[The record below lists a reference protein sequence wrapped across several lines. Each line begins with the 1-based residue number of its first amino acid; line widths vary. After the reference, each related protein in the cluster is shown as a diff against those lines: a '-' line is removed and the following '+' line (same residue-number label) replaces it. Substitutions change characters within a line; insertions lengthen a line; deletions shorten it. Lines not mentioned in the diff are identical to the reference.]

1 MIENSIRI
9 LEICSMLVCI
19 HLLYGKKPRK
29 IIDIPI
35 MIIADM
41 LTLNLIETFQINNL
55 FAAIVNVEILVYCI
69 YEFRGSLRELFSN
82 TVLYIV
88 IVSAMQVFGAFIF
101 SFINTSQVVKV
112 LGCGILRLMGV
123 VICIILWKL

>member
-88 IVSAMQVFGAFIF
+88 IVSACLLY
-101 SFINTSQVVKV
+101 TSPSPRDKRQS
-112 LGCGILRLMGV
+112 RMPSSA
-123 VICIILWKL
+123 